1 MLNIHKRKCIN
12 AYVLCMYIYTSI
24 PDYVGTDP
32 GITLPL
38 GLAQRSP

>member
-1 MLNIHKRKCIN
+1 MRMYYVCI
-12 AYVLCMYIYTSI
+12 VYTSI

-32 GITLPL
+32 GITLPQ

>member
-1 MLNIHKRKCIN
+1 M
-12 AYVLCMYIYTSI
+12 YVYIYTSI

-32 GITLPL
+32 GITLPQ